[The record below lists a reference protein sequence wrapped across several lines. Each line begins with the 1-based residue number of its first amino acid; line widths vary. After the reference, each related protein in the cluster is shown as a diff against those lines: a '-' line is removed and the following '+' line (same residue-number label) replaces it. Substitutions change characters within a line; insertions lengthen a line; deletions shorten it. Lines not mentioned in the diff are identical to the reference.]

1 MLYIVGKW
9 DSVAA
14 HHDFLPSASN
24 QKLLDTLKEDI
35 AMSGTD
41 ERQMEMWHLD
51 NDVFSLGNSQGDRS
65 VFTAPA
71 RSCNRHFVPVEK
83 KAGSGGNLGN
93 SGGSWRSIQ
102 SPTRLWVNGGL
113 RKRMWVE
120 IWVRNGPYSAGCEGV
135 DQHMAFAQTDGF
147 AKYRETVEFV
157 EGFEAKHLRTIEAF
171 TKGDSYLEFLK
182 VFEASFYSFL
192 MLAM

>member
-1 MLYIVGKW
+1 VHFVVPISQSPNSGQACLLLQSFSLAQLAILPLTSPLSILPYPSSKNSKTAHFVLESRSGHPFFLFQQIEDPSMLYIVGKW

-120 IWVRNGPYSAGCEGV
+120 I
-135 DQHMAFAQTDGF
+135 
-147 AKYRETVEFV
+147 
-157 EGFEAKHLRTIEAF
+157 
-171 TKGDSYLEFLK
+171 
-182 VFEASFYSFL
+182 
-192 MLAM
+192 